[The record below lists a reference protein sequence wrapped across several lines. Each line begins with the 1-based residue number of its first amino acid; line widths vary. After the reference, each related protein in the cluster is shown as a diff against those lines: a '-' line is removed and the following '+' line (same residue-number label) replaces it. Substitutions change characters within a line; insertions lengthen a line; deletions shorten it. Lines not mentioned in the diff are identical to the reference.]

1 MCIAADDLSAGGSES
16 TIDALKLAGG
26 DLLIVT
32 KSDLA
37 TAARLDLPCGLEV
50 PVVAT
55 SSRTGEGVDE
65 FIAVIGQQLYREES
79 QSYGPVVAATAERC
93 RESVYMARAA
103 VDRAG
108 SIAAAD
114 AGDELVAAE
123 LRMALDALGKVVGA
137 VYTDDLL
144 DRIFKTFCIGK

>member
-1 MCIAADDLSAGGSES
+1 
-16 TIDALKLAGG
+16 
-26 DLLIVT
+26 
-32 KSDLA
+32 
-37 TAARLDLPCGLEV
+37 V

-55 SSRTGEGVDE
+55 SSRTGEGIDE
-65 FIAVIGQQLYREES
+65 LVAVIGQQLYREEL

-114 AGDELVAAE
+114 AGDELAAAE
-123 LRMALDALGKVVGA
+123 LRVALAELGKVVGA
-137 VYTDDLL
+137 VYTEDLL